1 MMHYMMNNYD
11 AMIVVKLETKTDLRN
26 RKKSYYQAE
35 AISTHI
41 IRKQKKL
48 LTNYVHS
55 SPNKTL

>member
-1 MMHYMMNNYD
+1 MNNYD
-11 AMIVVKLETKTDLRN
+11 AMIVLKLETKTDLRN

-55 SPNKTL
+55 SPKKTL